1 MAIVKFGV
9 LVVGARGTIGGA
21 TFTANQTGPFVRQWS
36 KGSNPRTSKQSEQRG
51 LIGTLASSWRALSTA
66 QQDDWDDYALLP
78 PQEKTNSLGETY
90 VISGFL
96 WYVAINQNLTAAGAA
111 LRVDAPTLTRPTAP
125 IIQDAFLYVTGHV
138 NNTAVQYT
146 VADPDVDALHGVH
159 AKVVNSQGI
168 RHIPDKM
175 PFIILLVPNVIR
187 AINIE
192 SEIEAEFGTIA
203 LGQRMLLSTFIQDAH
218 GQRGPTDTTA
228 VDAINP

>member
-9 LVVGARGTIGGA
+9 LVVGARGTIGGV
-21 TFTANQTGPFVRQWS
+21 TFTFNKAGPFVKQWS
-36 KGSNPRTSKQSEQRG
+36 RGANPRTSKQSDQRG
-51 LIGTLASSWRALSTA
+51 IIGSLASSWRALSTA

-111 LRVDAPTLTRPTAP
+111 LRVDAPTLTRPTAT
-125 IIQDAFLYVTGHV
+125 IILQAFLYVTGHV
-138 NNTAVQYT
+138 QNTAVQYT
-146 VADPDVDALHGVH
+146 VADPDLAALHGVH

-168 RHIPDKM
+168 RHIPEKM
-175 PFIILLVPNVIR
+175 PFMILEVPNVNR
-187 AINIE
+187 AVIIE
-192 SEIEAEFGTIA
+192 TEIEAEFGTIS

-218 GQRGPTDTTA
+218 GQRGPEDTIA
-228 VDAINP
+228 VDAIDP